1 MKQSDPQIE
10 QTLSDSSVNVTDL
23 YMFLSNNV
31 NLAPEEQCC
40 PTFPV
45 LGGDF
50 GVKTHT
56 ISGPVAAA
64 TKTGS
69 ISAALW
75 ENRA

>member
-1 MKQSDPQIE
+1 M
-10 QTLSDSSVNVTDL
+10 L
-23 YMFLSNNV
+23 LSNNV
-31 NLAPEEQCC
+31 NLPEKQYC

-56 ISGPVAAA
+56 ISVYGPIAAAAAA

>member
-23 YMFLSNNV
+23 HMLLSNIV
-31 NLAPEEQCC
+31 PEEQCW

-45 LGGDF
+45 QGGDF

-56 ISGPVAAA
+56 ISVYGPVAAA

>member
-1 MKQSDPQIE
+1 M
-10 QTLSDSSVNVTDL
+10 L
-23 YMFLSNNV
+23 LSNNV
-31 NLAPEEQCC
+31 NLAPEEQYS

-64 TKTGS
+64 TKQEVFQLRSGKTGLNACAS
-69 ISAALW
+69 KCFTHKSV
-75 ENRA
+75 

>member
-1 MKQSDPQIE
+1 MKQSVPQIE

-23 YMFLSNNV
+23 HMLLSNNV
-31 NLAPEEQCC
+31 NLAPEEQYS

-64 TKTGS
+64 TKTG
-69 ISAALW
+69 
-75 ENRA
+75 RQHHH

>member
-1 MKQSDPQIE
+1 M
-10 QTLSDSSVNVTDL
+10 L
-23 YMFLSNNV
+23 LSNNV
-31 NLAPEEQCC
+31 NLTPEEQCC

-45 LGGDF
+45 QGSDF

-56 ISGPVAAA
+56 ISGYGPIAAAAA